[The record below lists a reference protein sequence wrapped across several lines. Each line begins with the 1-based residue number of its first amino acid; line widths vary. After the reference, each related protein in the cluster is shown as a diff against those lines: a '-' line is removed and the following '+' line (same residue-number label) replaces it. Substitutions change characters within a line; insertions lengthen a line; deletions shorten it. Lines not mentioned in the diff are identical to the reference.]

1 MPTSNSQTVA
11 NSKRE
16 FTSTPGWI
24 RTTDLRIRSPL
35 LYPAELRARVGV
47 ILRLQAFRSI
57 HVQQIR

>member
-1 MPTSNSQTVA
+1 MPTSNS
-11 NSKRE
+11 KRGRHFQE
-16 FTSTPGWI
+16 GIQSTPGWI